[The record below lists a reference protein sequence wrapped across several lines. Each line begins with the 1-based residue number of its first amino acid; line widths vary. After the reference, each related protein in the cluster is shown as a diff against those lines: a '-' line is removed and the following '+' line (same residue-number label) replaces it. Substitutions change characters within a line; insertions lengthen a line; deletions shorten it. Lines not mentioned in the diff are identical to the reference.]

1 MKSNRAN
8 RNNRQQD
15 NDDDKVLPGIKVM
28 IIGII
33 ASVFINKLIFPEP
46 IYNYGQPEKFVADE
60 YGRKIELEA
69 KLDRGTGNTG
79 RIVQTTYYPQLYIY
93 LHGERMMC
101 FFHEDNMEL
110 TRTLRGYLGNRK
122 IELSEATLAIADGQK
137 RSILKSR
144 RIRYCSIIKIKF
156 KNFSDVEN
164 LARADADDRIFTDE
178 QKTNL
183 YNKFL
188 ERYKKLFY

>member
-1 MKSNRAN
+1 MKPNRKN
-8 RNNRQQD
+8 IKNRQQD
-15 NDDDKVLPGIKVM
+15 DDDDKVLPGIKVM

-79 RIVQTTYYPQLYIY
+79 RIVQATYSPQLYIY

-122 IELSEATLAIADGQK
+122 IELSEATLAIADGQ

-178 QKTNL
+178 QKINL

-188 ERYKKLFY
+188 ERYKNLFY

>member
-1 MKSNRAN
+1 MKPNRKN
-8 RNNRQQD
+8 IKNRQND
-15 NDDDKVLPGIKVM
+15 DDDDKVLPGIKA
-28 IIGII
+28 IIIWII
-33 ASVFINKLIFPEP
+33 ASTLITKLVFSDPV
-46 IYNYGQPEKFVADE
+46 YNYGQPEKFVADE

-69 KLDRGTGNTG
+69 RLIETYSVGG
-79 RIVQTTYYPQLYIY
+79 RVMNKSYSPQLYIY
-93 LHGERMMC
+93 LYGERMKC

-110 TRTLRGYLGNRK
+110 TRTLRGYLGNKK
-122 IELSEATLAIADGQK
+122 IELSEATLAIADGQT
-137 RSILKSR
+137 SILKKM
-144 RIRYCSIIKIKF
+144 RIRFCSIRKIKF
-156 KNFSDVEN
+156 KDFSDVEN

>member
-1 MKSNRAN
+1 MKPNRKN
-8 RNNRQQD
+8 IKNRQKE
-15 NDDDKVLPGIKVM
+15 DDDKGLPGIKA
-28 IIGII
+28 IIIWIIVSRII
-33 ASVFINKLIFPEP
+33 AKLVFPDP
-46 IYNYGQPEKFVADE
+46 VYNYGQPEKFIADE

-69 KLDRGTGNTG
+69 KLDRGIGNIG
-79 RIVQTTYYPQLYIY
+79 KIVQTTYYPQLYIY

-110 TRTLRGYLGNRK
+110 TRTLQGYLGNRK
-122 IELSEATLAIADGQK
+122 IELSEATLAIADGQT
-137 RSILKSR
+137 SILKSR

-178 QKTNL
+178 QKINL

-188 ERYKKLFY
+188 ERYKNLFY

>member
-28 IIGII
+28 ILGII

-137 RSILKSR
+137 RSILKRR
-144 RIRYCSIIKIKF
+144 RIRYCSITKIKF
-156 KNFSDVEN
+156 KDFSDVEN
-164 LARADADDRIFTDE
+164 LAKMEADNVHLFGVDNRT
-178 QKTNL
+178 L
-183 YNKFL
+183 YNSSL

>member
-1 MKSNRAN
+1 MKPNRKN
-8 RNNRQQD
+8 IKNRQKED
-15 NDDDKVLPGIKVM
+15 DDDKVLPGIKVM
-28 IIGII
+28 IIGIS

-69 KLDRGTGNTG
+69 KLDRETGNTG
-79 RIVQTTYYPQLYIY
+79 RIVQATYSPQLYIY

-101 FFHEDNMEL
+101 FFEEDNMEL
-110 TRTLRGYLGNRK
+110 THTLRGYLSNRK
-122 IELSEATLAIADGQK
+122 IELSEATLAISDGQK
-137 RSILKSR
+137 SILKRR
-144 RIRYCSIIKIKF
+144 RIRYCSIRKIKF
-156 KNFSDVEN
+156 KDFSDVKN

>member
-1 MKSNRAN
+1 MKPNRKN
-8 RNNRQQD
+8 RNNRQAD
-15 NDDDKVLPGIKVM
+15 EYADKVLSGTKYI
-28 IIGII
+28 IIGFII
-33 ASVFINKLIFPEP
+33 LAFISELVFPSP
-46 IYNYGQPEKFVADE
+46 VRNYGQPEKFVADE

-69 KLDRGTGNTG
+69 KLDRGTGNIG
-79 RIVQTTYYPQLYIY
+79 KIVQTTYYPQLYIY

-144 RIRYCSIIKIKF
+144 RIRYCSIRKIKF
-156 KNFSDVEN
+156 KDFSDVEN

-188 ERYKKLFY
+188 ERYKKFFY

>member
-1 MKSNRAN
+1 MNKSY
-8 RNNRQQD
+8 
-15 NDDDKVLPGIKVM
+15 
-28 IIGII
+28 
-33 ASVFINKLIFPEP
+33 S
-46 IYNYGQPEKFVADE
+46 
-60 YGRKIELEA
+60 
-69 KLDRGTGNTG
+69 
-79 RIVQTTYYPQLYIY
+79 PQLYIY
-93 LHGERMMC
+93 LYGERMKC

-164 LARADADDRIFTDE
+164 LAKMEADNVHLFGVDNRT
-178 QKTNL
+178 L
-183 YNKFL
+183 YNSSL

>member
-1 MKSNRAN
+1 MKPNRKN
-8 RNNRQQD
+8 IKNRQKED
-15 NDDDKVLPGIKVM
+15 DDDKGLPGIKA
-28 IIGII
+28 IIIWII
-33 ASVFINKLIFPEP
+33 ASTLITKLVFPDP
-46 IYNYGQPEKFVADE
+46 VYNYGQPEKFVADE

-69 KLDRGTGNTG
+69 RLIETYSVGG
-79 RIVQTTYYPQLYIY
+79 RVMNKSYSPQLYIY
-93 LHGERMMC
+93 LYGERMKC

-110 TRTLRGYLGNRK
+110 TRTLRGYLGNKK
-122 IELSEATLAIADGQK
+122 IELSEATLAIADGQT
-137 RSILKSR
+137 SILKKM
-144 RIRYCSIIKIKF
+144 RIRFCSIIKIKF

-188 ERYKKLFY
+188 ERYKKFFY

>member
-8 RNNRQQD
+8 RNNRQKE
-15 NDDDKVLPGIKVM
+15 DDDKGLPGIKA
-28 IIGII
+28 IIICIIVSRII
-33 ASVFINKLIFPEP
+33 AKLVFPDP
-46 IYNYGQPEKFVADE
+46 VYNYGQPEKFIADE

-69 KLDRGTGNTG
+69 KLDRGTGHIG
-79 RIVQTTYYPQLYIY
+79 KIVQTTYYPQLYIY

-122 IELSEATLAIADGQK
+122 IELSEATLAIADGQT
-137 RSILKSR
+137 SILKSR
-144 RIRYCSIIKIKF
+144 RIRYCSIRKIKF
-156 KNFSDVEN
+156 KDFSDVEN

-188 ERYKKLFY
+188 ERYKKIFY

>member
-1 MKSNRAN
+1 MKPNRKN
-8 RNNRQQD
+8 IKNRQQD
-15 NDDDKVLPGIKVM
+15 DDDDKVLPGIKVM

-79 RIVQTTYYPQLYIY
+79 RIVQATYSPQLYIY

-137 RSILKSR
+137 SILKRR
-144 RIRYCSIIKIKF
+144 RIRYCSIRKIKF

-164 LARADADDRIFTDE
+164 LAKMVADNSVLTDKE
-178 QKTNL
+178 KTSF
-183 YNKFL
+183 YNSVF
-188 ERYKKLFY
+188 ERYKSLFY

>member
-1 MKSNRAN
+1 MKPNRKN
-8 RNNRQQD
+8 IKNRQKED
-15 NDDDKVLPGIKVM
+15 DDDKGLPGIKA
-28 IIGII
+28 IIIWII
-33 ASVFINKLIFPEP
+33 ASTLITKLVFPDP
-46 IYNYGQPEKFVADE
+46 VYNYGQPEKFVADE

-69 KLDRGTGNTG
+69 KLDRGTGNIG
-79 RIVQTTYYPQLYIY
+79 KIVQTTYYPQLYIY

-144 RIRYCSIIKIKF
+144 RIRYCSIRKIKF
-156 KNFSDVEN
+156 KDFSDVEN

-188 ERYKKLFY
+188 ERYKKFFY

>member
-1 MKSNRAN
+1 MKPNRKN
-8 RNNRQQD
+8 RNNRQAD
-15 NDDDKVLPGIKVM
+15 EYADKVLSGTKYI
-28 IIGII
+28 IIGFII
-33 ASVFINKLIFPEP
+33 LAFISELVFPSP
-46 IYNYGQPEKFVADE
+46 VRNYGQPEKFVADE

-69 KLDRGTGNTG
+69 KLDRGTGNIG
-79 RIVQTTYYPQLYIY
+79 KIVQTTYYPQLYIY

-144 RIRYCSIIKIKF
+144 RIRYCSIRKIKF
-156 KNFSDVEN
+156 KDFSDVEN